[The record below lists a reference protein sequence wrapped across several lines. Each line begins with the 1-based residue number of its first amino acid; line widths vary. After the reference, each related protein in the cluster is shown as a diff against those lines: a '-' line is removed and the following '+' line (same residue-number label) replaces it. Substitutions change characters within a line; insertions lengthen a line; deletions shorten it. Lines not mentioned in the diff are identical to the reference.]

1 MANHK
6 VCELCGAT
14 YGWGEA
20 CDCVREA
27 KREAAVKEIQK
38 KVQATMQLGLCGKGV
53 KNDGTRTKTKKR
65 SRI

>member
-14 YGWGEA
+14 YGWGET
-20 CDCVREA
+20 CDCVQEA

-38 KVQATMQLGLCGKGV
+38 KVQATMKLGLCGKV
-53 KNDGTRTKTKKR
+53 KNKNGKR
-65 SRI
+65 A

>member
-14 YGWGEA
+14 YGWGES

-27 KREAAVKEIQK
+27 KREEIAKQIQRQ
-38 KVQATMQLGLCGKGV
+38 VQATMFLSKCGKGR
-53 KNDGTRTKTKKR
+53 KNGRTTETKK
-65 SRI
+65 SRV